1 MKIKTLRLENFQ
13 GIAHAEFNFDGV
25 SASIYGDNA
34 TGKTTVFNA
43 VTWLLFDK
51 ASTGAKNF
59 NPKTKGPNGAELHN
73 LDHSAEA
80 SFLMPSGEIATF
92 RKVFHEVWKKK
103 RGAAAEEFDG
113 HTVDFFIDGVPVKEK
128 EYTSTLEN
136 YCGGIERMKILT
148 MPDYFAETLPWD
160 QRRKILIE
168 LCGDVTDADVIR
180 SNEDLMEIDEFL
192 RKPGTGNQFYSVDEY
207 KKIAASRKT
216 EINRQL
222 QSLPGRID
230 EARRAMPEPGVS
242 LAEIGAK
249 IAKQTAFQKELQERR
264 AGMFA
269 GTSALAEAK
278 RQVAEAEA
286 ELAAARSAYLAKTG
300 DANDQVMEE
309 ISKLTTVLA
318 NSKALTA
325 EMRAH
330 AKDLRAKAEK
340 MTDQRQA
347 LLRDYAETQ
356 ALVWDETQEMCPACG
371 QRLPADRIDELK
383 GAFNQ
388 HRSERLTSINERGKT
403 ECSGPMIEDA
413 IKQAEEAEQIAA
425 DKEST
430 ANLTQLRL
438 DALRSTL
445 KQSPAFETTQEYLTL
460 SGNISI
466 ARAAE
471 REAMQSSTPDT
482 SGIDRQMQDL
492 SAEISGLQRQMLQ
505 IEQAET
511 QKKRIEELDAEE
523 KRLGAE
529 YETLDRG
536 IWLCD
541 EFTKAKVKM
550 LTSRIDSKFRNVS
563 FRLFQEQLNGGLKDD
578 CEVLI
583 PGEGGRMVPYS
594 FANNAAR
601 INAGL
606 EIIGVLADHW
616 NMEMPVFI
624 DNAESVTHLARSWT
638 QTIRLVVSEQDKQLR
653 LALD

>member
-13 GIAHAEFNFDGV
+13 GIAHAVFDFDGV

-59 NPKTKGPNGAELHN
+59 TPKTKGPNGAELHN

-92 RKVFHEVWKKK
+92 KKVYHEVWKKK

-128 EYTSTLEN
+128 EYTATLQN

-160 QRRKILIE
+160 ERRKILIE

-180 SNEDLMEIDEFL
+180 SNEDLMEIDEYL

-222 QSLPGRID
+222 QALPGRID
-230 EARRAMPEPGVS
+230 EARRAMPEPGVQLS
-242 LAEIGAK
+242 EIGAK
-249 IAKQTAFQKELQERR
+249 LAKQTAFQKELQERR
-264 AGMFA
+264 AGMFS

-286 ELAAARSAYLAKTG
+286 ELAAARSAYLAKAG
-300 DANDQVMEE
+300 EANEQVMAE
-309 ISKLTTVLA
+309 IAKLTEVLSDSRA
-318 NSKALTA
+318 KTA
-325 EMRAH
+325 EMKSK
-330 AKDLRAKAEK
+330 AKELRAQAERMK
-340 MTDQRQA
+340 SKRQA
-347 LLRDYAETQ
+347 LIQEYADVQ
-356 ALVWDETQEMCPACG
+356 AIVWDENQELCPTCG
-371 QRLPADRIDELK
+371 QRLPAEQINEMKER
-383 GAFNQ
+383 FNKS
-388 HRSERLTSINERGKT
+388 RSEELMSINHRGKT
-403 ECSGPMIEDA
+403 ECSSSMIEDA
-413 IKQAEEAEQIAA
+413 IKQAEEAEQIAV
-425 DKEST
+425 DKENA
-430 ANLTQLRL
+430 ANLTQLRI
-438 DALRSTL
+438 DALGATRRRP
-445 KQSPAFETTQEYLTL
+445 PAFETTQDYLTL
-460 SGNISI
+460 SGKISI

-471 REAMQSSTPDT
+471 RDAMQSSTPDT
-482 SGIDRQMQDL
+482 SGIDRQLQDV
-492 SAEISGLQRQMLQ
+492 ANEILNLQRQKAQ

-511 QKKRIEELDAEE
+511 QRKRIEELDAEE

-583 PGEGGRMVPYS
+583 PGEGGRMVPYT